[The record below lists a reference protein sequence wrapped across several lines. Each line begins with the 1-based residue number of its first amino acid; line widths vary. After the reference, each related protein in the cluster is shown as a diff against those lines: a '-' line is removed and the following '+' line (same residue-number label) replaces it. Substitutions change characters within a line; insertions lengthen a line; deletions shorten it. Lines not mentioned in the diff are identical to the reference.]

1 MVAGALTDA
10 LRDLWG
16 PGLVFLALCG
26 WLVRRAFRAARNES
40 ILEEQRL
47 RDAFGQVGMGDDTTS
62 TSTSTSTPPSTPT
75 STSTPPSTPTST
87 PTSTS
92 APTPTPAPPSPVRVP
107 PQLFRADVRGA
118 LQEHL
123 DVVARLQ
130 AEREAAT
137 GGTRPDVLWV
147 RSNPTHVAWAELRPG
162 NREVICVAQID
173 DGAVVARWQF
183 G

>member
-1 MVAGALTDA
+1 MLAGLFTDA

-26 WLVRRAFRAARNES
+26 WLVRRAIRAARNES

-47 RDAFGQVGMGDDTTS
+47 REPSGEPS
-62 TSTSTSTPPSTPT
+62 TSTFPPAS
-75 STSTPPSTPTST
+75 SS
-87 PTSTS
+87 
-92 APTPTPAPPSPVRVP
+92 PSPSASPSPPPLRVP

-118 LQEHL
+118 SQEHL
-123 DVVARLQ
+123 DVLSKLIAD
-130 AEREAAT
+130 REAAA
-137 GGTRPDVLWV
+137 GTKPIEILWV
-147 RSNPTHVAWAELRPG
+147 RSNPTHVAWAESRAG

-173 DGAVVARWQF
+173 AGSIVARWQF

>member
-1 MVAGALTDA
+1 MAASVLTDA

-16 PGLVFLALCG
+16 PGIVFLALCG
-26 WLVRRAFRAARNES
+26 WLVRRALRAARNES

-47 RDAFGQVGMGDDTTS
+47 RDAFGQVGVGDDTT
-62 TSTSTSTPPSTPT
+62 PAA
-75 STSTPPSTPTST
+75 TPTST
-87 PTSTS
+87 PTST
-92 APTPTPAPPSPVRVP
+92 PTPTPSPSPTSTSTPTPPAPLRIP
-107 PQLFRADVRGA
+107 PQLFRTDVRGA

-130 AEREAAT
+130 EERQAAA
-137 GGTRPDVLWV
+137 GGKRIDVLWV
-147 RSNPTHVAWAELRPG
+147 RSNPTHVAWAEMRPG

-173 DGAVVARWQF
+173 AGTVVARWQF

>member
-62 TSTSTSTPPSTPT
+62 TSTSA
-75 STSTPPSTPTST
+75 
-87 PTSTS
+87 S
-92 APTPTPAPPSPVRVP
+92 APPPAPPSPVRVP

>member
-1 MVAGALTDA
+1 MPASALTDA

-16 PGLVFLALCG
+16 PGLVFIALCG
-26 WLVRRAFRAARNES
+26 WLVRRALRAARNES

-47 RDAFGQVGMGDDTTS
+47 RDALGPQLN
-62 TSTSTSTPPSTPT
+62 PPS
-75 STSTPPSTPTST
+75 PSNSASASPSSSPSASPSPSTST

-92 APTPTPAPPSPVRVP
+92 PSTSPPPLRVP

-123 DVVARLQ
+123 DLVARLQ
-130 AEREAAT
+130 EERQSAA
-137 GGTRPDVLWV
+137 GANRIEVVWV
-147 RSNPTHVAWAELRPG
+147 RSNPTHVAWAEARPG
-162 NREVICVAQID
+162 NREVICVAQV
-173 DGAVVARWQF
+173 DGGTVVARWQF

>member
-1 MVAGALTDA
+1 MPASALTDA

-16 PGLVFLALCG
+16 PGLVFIALCG
-26 WLVRRAFRAARNES
+26 WLVRRALRAARNES

-47 RDAFGQVGMGDDTTS
+47 RDALGPQLN
-62 TSTSTSTPPSTPT
+62 PPS
-75 STSTPPSTPTST
+75 PSNSASASPSPSTST

-92 APTPTPAPPSPVRVP
+92 PPPLRVP

-123 DVVARLQ
+123 DLVARLQ
-130 AEREAAT
+130 EERQSAA
-137 GGTRPDVLWV
+137 GANRIEVVWV
-147 RSNPTHVAWAELRPG
+147 RSNPTHVAWAEARPG
-162 NREVICVAQID
+162 NREVICVAQV
-173 DGAVVARWQF
+173 DGGTVVARWQF